1 MVVVA
6 VVAGR
11 LLVGCGRVVGWLFV
25 VGRWS
30 LVVGLIVGVVVVI
43 EWLIFL
49 KE

>member
-1 MVVVA
+1 MVVVVVVA

-30 LVVGLIVGVVVVI
+30 LVVGVVVVI
-43 EWLIFL
+43 EWLIFPR
-49 KE
+49 E